1 MMRSPAKDRP
11 TDRDRADRGDLV
23 ARDRQR
29 FLAGEALDPARV
41 RGDILASWRRSREQ
55 DVAADR
61 VVHAY
66 QDDIDPDMALT
77 RSARPVLRALR
88 EQMEGQ
94 AVSIILSDHSG
105 LVLSRSRGE
114 PELDRY
120 LDMVELAPGFCYGEN
135 SVGTNGIGT
144 ALEMGGPVAVLGHE
158 HYVENLERLSC
169 VAVPIKH
176 PVTGRTVGVL
186 NLTCWTR
193 DAGPLLLSLAKNAV
207 AQIRQ
212 ELTAGAGDGQLKLL
226 QAYLRASRRSSGIV
240 FAVTGDTVILG
251 DSVRTRLSPDDQSAM
266 VTHALES
273 LVNGGS
279 RQIDVDLPSGARARM
294 QAQSVGEGEKG
305 TVVSVSL
312 AEAWSG
318 RRPNIE
324 HPSDAG
330 LPGIVGTDPVW
341 AHCCREVEAA
351 ARNDE
356 WLVVRGER
364 GVGKLA
370 VLRAVHLRL
379 HPGSQVTV
387 LDAAVA
393 HTASGWAAELSAA
406 LDGSSTGLVITH
418 AEALDVNRLNATAD
432 ALQRARATNGS
443 ELRWVA
449 TTLAIGSDELNLLPL
464 LGLFPRTVDVPPLR
478 LHLRDLPLLVP
489 HLLRRVDPH
498 GHLTYPAEVI
508 ATMMRGSWTG
518 NVTELDGVLHEI
530 AAHRRSGE
538 IVLEDLPPAARTVS
552 RRRLTHIEALE
563 RDAVVA
569 ALQQAHGDK
578 TRAAKAL
585 GMSRATIYRKI
596 RDYGI
601 LAPVRAISQG

>member
-11 TDRDRADRGDLV
+11 IDRDRADRGDLV

-29 FLAGEALDPARV
+29 FLAGEPLDPARV

-61 VVHAY
+61 VVHTF
-66 QDDIDPDMALT
+66 QDDIDPEMGLT

-94 AVSIILSDHSG
+94 AVSIILSDHTG
-105 LVLSRSRGE
+105 LVLSRSSGE

-120 LDMVELAPGFCYGEN
+120 LDMVELAPGFCYGED

-273 LVNGGS
+273 LVNGKR
-279 RQIDVDLPSGARARM
+279 RQIDIDLPSGTRARL
-294 QAQSVGEGEKG
+294 QAQSVGEDEKG

-312 AEAWSG
+312 AEAWTG
-318 RRPNIE
+318 RGPNIE
-324 HPSDAG
+324 HSSEAG

-341 AHCCREVEAA
+341 AHCCREVETA
-351 ARNDE
+351 ARNGE

-387 LDAAVA
+387 LDAAA
-393 HTASGWAAELSAA
+393 EHTASAWARELAAA
-406 LDGSSTGLVITH
+406 LDGSCTGVVITH
-418 AEALDVNRLNATAD
+418 VEALDVNRLYATAE
-432 ALQRARATNGS
+432 ALQVARARPDS
-443 ELRWVA
+443 DLRWVA
-449 TTLAIGSDELNLLPL
+449 ATLGNGADELNLLPL
-464 LGLFPRTVDVPPLR
+464 LDLFPRTVDVPPLR

-489 HLLRRVDPH
+489 HLLRRIDPH
-498 GHLTYPAEVI
+498 GHLTYSAEVI
-508 ATMMRGSWTG
+508 ATMVRGSWTG
-518 NVTELDGVLHEI
+518 NVTELDGVLREI

-601 LAPVRAISQG
+601 LAPVRPLSQG

>member
-1 MMRSPAKDRP
+1 
-11 TDRDRADRGDLV
+11 
-23 ARDRQR
+23 
-29 FLAGEALDPARV
+29 
-41 RGDILASWRRSREQ
+41 
-55 DVAADR
+55 
-61 VVHAY
+61 
-66 QDDIDPDMALT
+66 
-77 RSARPVLRALR
+77 
-88 EQMEGQ
+88 
-94 AVSIILSDHSG
+94 
-105 LVLSRSRGE
+105 
-114 PELDRY
+114 
-120 LDMVELAPGFCYGEN
+120 
-135 SVGTNGIGT
+135 
-144 ALEMGGPVAVLGHE
+144 
-158 HYVENLERLSC
+158 
-169 VAVPIKH
+169 
-176 PVTGRTVGVL
+176 
-186 NLTCWTR
+186 
-193 DAGPLLLSLAKNAV
+193 
-207 AQIRQ
+207 
-212 ELTAGAGDGQLKLL
+212 
-226 QAYLRASRRSSGIV
+226 
-240 FAVTGDTVILG
+240 
-251 DSVRTRLSPDDQSAM
+251 PDDQSAM

>member
-11 TDRDRADRGDLV
+11 ADRDRADRGDLV

-29 FLAGEALDPARV
+29 FLAGEPLEPSRV

-61 VVHAY
+61 VVHTY

-94 AVSIILSDHSG
+94 TVSIILSDHSG
-105 LVLSRSRGE
+105 LVLSRSSGDL
-114 PELDRY
+114 ELDRY
-120 LDMVELAPGFCYGEN
+120 LDVVELAPGFCYGED

-144 ALEMGGPVAVLGHE
+144 ALEIGGPVAVLGHE

-176 PVTGRTVGVL
+176 PVTGRTAGVL

-226 QAYLRASRRSSGIV
+226 QAYQRASRRSSGIV

-251 DSVRTRLSPDDQSAM
+251 DSVRSRLSPDDQSAM

-273 LVNGGS
+273 LMNGDH
-279 RQIDVDLPSGARARM
+279 RQIDVDLPSGTRARM
-294 QAQSVGEGEKG
+294 QAQFMGEGEKG

-312 AEAWSG
+312 AEAWPG
-318 RRPNIE
+318 RRPNVE
-324 HPSDAG
+324 HTTDVG

-341 AHCCREVEAA
+341 THCCREVETA
-351 ARNDE
+351 ARNGE

-370 VLRAVHLRL
+370 LLRAVHLRL

-387 LDAAVA
+387 LDAAA
-393 HTASGWAAELSAA
+393 DHTASGWAKAASAA
-406 LDGSSTGLVITH
+406 LDGTATGVVITH
-418 AEALDVNRLNATAD
+418 AEALEGSRLTVTAD
-432 ALQRARATNGS
+432 VLRQARAKRGS
-443 ELRWVA
+443 RLRWVA
-449 TTLAIGSDELNLLPL
+449 TTLADGADELNLLPL
-464 LGLFPRTVDVPPLR
+464 LDHFPRTVDVPPLR
-478 LHLRDLPLLVP
+478 LHLRDVALLVP

-498 GHLTYPAEVI
+498 GHLTYSSEVI

-530 AAHRRSGE
+530 VAHRRSGE

-569 ALQQAHGDK
+569 ALHQANGDK

-601 LAPVRAISQG
+601 LAPLRPGRQT